1 MTVMAQKMPDYVV
14 FPGDHTSKNG
24 FTYVF
29 FDLGFNWTIM

>member
-1 MTVMAQKMPDYVV
+1 MTVKAQKMPDYVV
-14 FPGDHTSKNG
+14 LRGNRTNKNG